1 MNRTSTLRF
10 GTALMVT
17 VSGLSLALPTQAG
30 ELLFASTGD
39 TVVSIGERVSQ
50 MKGLKQVRMKGGA
63 VVSILDAADYRLNAD
78 GSIVLYAGSVP
89 VEGGD
94 GSTGVRMPDGV
105 EGSVTG
111 RAAAARFSVGT
122 GGTGRGH
129 ALAGRWEVGG
139 RGGVTSVDQ

>member
-1 MNRTSTLRF
+1 MAVSVVICSLYYFFFFFKQKTAYEMRISDWSSDVCSSDLRF

-63 VVSILDAADYRLNAD
+63 VVSILEDRKSTRLN
-78 GSIVLYAGSVP
+78 SS
-89 VEGGD
+89 
-94 GSTGVRMPDGV
+94 
-105 EGSVTG
+105 
-111 RAAAARFSVGT
+111 
-122 GGTGRGH
+122 H
-129 ALAGRWEVGG
+129 
-139 RGGVTSVDQ
+139 